1 MNDKHFDARHN
12 VVTQTS
18 EPDPFDG
25 GCPADTLNPYPIIRI
40 PFPGGERP
48 LSHTSEA
55 EQLRAD
61 NARLTELN
69 ANLKTAIREADASI
83 KRMLG
88 EIDVMVAKLM
98 EAGK

>member
-1 MNDKHFDARHN
+1 MLQEASDI
-12 VVTQTS
+12 TTS
-18 EPDPFDG
+18 TPDPFDG
-25 GCPADTLNPYPIIRI
+25 GCPADTLSGI
-40 PFPGGERP
+40 PFPGGKAP
-48 LSHTSEA
+48 WSPNAEA
-55 EQLRAD
+55 DRLRAD

-88 EIDVMVAKLM
+88 EIDAMVAKLM